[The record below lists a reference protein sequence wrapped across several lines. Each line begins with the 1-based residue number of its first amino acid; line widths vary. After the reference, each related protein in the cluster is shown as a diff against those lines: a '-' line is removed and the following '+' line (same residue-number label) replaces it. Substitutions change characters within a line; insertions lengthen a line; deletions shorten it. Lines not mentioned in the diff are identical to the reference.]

1 MRAKRPFVLSI
12 ILVAACKSP
21 TPAEQMDSVQSWL
34 GTAAMAGDAW
44 IRRTTPDTYSR
55 QTLEL
60 SSENVLQLSR
70 QLLKSPPA
78 AIDSASLDHALTG
91 SSRRAARMAR
101 LIEEENAPEF
111 TRQLD
116 SLRADQKIVKQ
127 LADSIESK
135 Q

>member
-1 MRAKRPFVLSI
+1 MRAKRPLALSV

-34 GTAAMAGDAW
+34 ATAAMTGEAW
-44 IRRTTPDTYSR
+44 VRRTTPDTYSR

-60 SSENVLQLSR
+60 SSEKVLQLSR

-78 AIDSASLDHALTG
+78 AIDSAALDHAITG
-91 SSRRAARMAR
+91 SRRRITRMAR
-101 LIEEENAPEF
+101 LIEQKNAPEF

-116 SLRADQKIVKQ
+116 SLRADQTIVKQ
-127 LADSIESK
+127 LADRIEPK